1 MLWSGTDLS
10 WLDLIMVLKDQYC
23 KTRVNLHTIN
33 ILLILK
39 TKINEKEAGVGPLKH
54 IVDN

>member
-39 TKINEKEAGVGPLKH
+39 TKINEKEDGVGPLKH